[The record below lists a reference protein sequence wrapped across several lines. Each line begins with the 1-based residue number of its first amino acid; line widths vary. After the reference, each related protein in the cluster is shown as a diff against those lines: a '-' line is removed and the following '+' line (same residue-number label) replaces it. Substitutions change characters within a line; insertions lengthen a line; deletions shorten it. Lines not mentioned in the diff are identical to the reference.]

1 MGIEDWFCCSGD
13 MRFGQQSSCQAKFK
27 QNLSRAFLIDHNF
40 YVFLRFEPMIWSLK
54 TKSFC
59 EKHLQEHFI
68 TFVSFWRHVD
78 VNFRFFSNSL
88 LRQLHKGHKTRFSQ
102 HTKMFYWDVWV
113 RYLLYIITG
122 LFFIYFRLFKNTLQ
136 FLQQINMKKCPSSIQ
151 CKDLN
156 SCRLEHESP
165 PITTRPGLPPYSTLF
180 C

>member
-1 MGIEDWFCCSGD
+1 
-13 MRFGQQSSCQAKFK
+13 MRFGQQSSWQGKFK

-59 EKHLQEHFI
+59 EKHLQKHFI

-122 LFFIYFRLFKNTLQ
+122 LFFIYFRLFKNTI
-136 FLQQINMKKCPSSIQ
+136 FTTNKYEKMSIQ
-151 CKDLN
+151 YTVQGFELMTFETWVSSHN
-156 SCRLEHESP
+156 H
-165 PITTRPGLPPYSTLF
+165 
-180 C
+180 